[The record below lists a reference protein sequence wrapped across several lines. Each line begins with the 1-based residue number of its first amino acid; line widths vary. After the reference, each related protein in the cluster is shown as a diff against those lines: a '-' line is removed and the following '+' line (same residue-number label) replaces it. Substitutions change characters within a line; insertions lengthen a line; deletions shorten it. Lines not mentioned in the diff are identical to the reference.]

1 MKKSLLWITI
11 LVLSISMVA
20 AFSLTGCKTTTA
32 ETTAAVTT
40 AAEATTAAET
50 TAATTAAKEPVTIQ
64 FTGWEASPL
73 ETDSV
78 KQGLALFMS
87 KNPDIIVEYN
97 PIPGEGY
104 NSKILTMMAGGTCP
118 DVFFCYSWG
127 YREFAKEGALLDV
140 TEQFNTDYNI
150 DEIIPSAATI
160 MTVDGKIYGV
170 SSCTVSPVLFYN
182 KDLFDKAGLPYP
194 PSDPA
199 KAWTWDEF
207 REVAKKLTIVE
218 GGKTKQWGV
227 FGQEQTYMANA
238 LIMENGGSLF
248 NADVSKCTINSPEAA
263 AVWQA
268 ILDVRKVDGSSPEAA
283 PQAASGGAILSSA
296 NMLSTGTIAM
306 LIDGSWSLQELSHM
320 DFKVGVGVLP
330 KFKETLTHGQAH
342 VHAAWAQTTH
352 PLEAWRL
359 LSFLSSEEYQIGLI
373 KAGLWMPNRKSLYTE
388 EGIAKWYDPAVHPEG
403 FKLMAPYFLNA
414 LVEPTAMNSKVI
426 VNDIITEEIDKFL
439 HGNQPIDV
447 TLANIEQRAN
457 VELAKS

>member
-1 MKKSLLWITI
+1 
-11 LVLSISMVA
+11 MVTG
-20 AFSLTGCKTTTA
+20 FSLVGCKTTTA
-32 ETTAAVTT
+32 VETTEAVTT
-40 AAEATTAAET
+40 TAAAET
-50 TAATTAAKEPVTIQ
+50 TAAATTTAKEHVTLQ

-73 ETDSV
+73 ETESV
-78 KQGLALFMS
+78 TKGLDLFMS
-87 KNPDIIVEYN
+87 KNPDITVEYN
-97 PIPGEGY
+97 PIPGAGY

-127 YREFAKEGALLDV
+127 YREFAKAGALLNV
-140 TEQFNTDYNI
+140 TDSFNKEYKI
-150 DEIIPSAATI
+150 DDFIPSAATI
-160 MTVDGKIYGV
+160 MQVDGGIYGV
-170 SSCTVSPVLFYN
+170 NSCTVSPVLFYN

-227 FGQEQTYMANA
+227 FGQEQTYMASA

-263 AVWQA
+263 EVWQA

-330 KFKETLTHGQAH
+330 KFTEALTHGQAH

-403 FKLMAPYFLNA
+403 FKEMAPYFQNA
-414 LVEPTAMNSKVI
+414 LVEPTSMNSKVI